1 MKYSQEWKTKVTTY
15 ESRITQVTNENED
28 LRRRLQ
34 ELNDVNRKL
43 AEYENRIAL
52 MSQEIER
59 LNNTLRLK
67 VEESNGFEKRVRALE
82 EENDKLRRSQQ

>member
-28 LRRRLQ
+28 PRRRLQ